1 MQTETILLIIAAFI
15 ISLIVSLYQYLYK
28 AKSTTKKSVF
38 FAFLRFLSVF
48 AILLLLINPSFR
60 KKTFFTEKPKL
71 IVAIDNSSSI
81 AYLEQEQGVV
91 SFVERIKNSKEIN
104 DRFDINYYSFSDDL
118 KDSLQLS
125 FDQKQTNI
133 SRTLEDLSQIYK
145 SSTAPTILLTDG
157 NQTYG
162 KDYQYSSSRYKQQVY
177 PVIVGDTIM
186 VTDTKVAQLNVN
198 RYTYLKNK
206 FPVEAILTYS
216 GDQSVSSRFQ
226 VSLGNA
232 VVFSQ
237 NITFTEEENSKVLNF
252 TLPATQVGVVQ
263 YNARLIPLEN
273 EKNKVNNAKAFA
285 VEVIDQKTNVLLISD
300 MVHPD
305 LGAIKKSVESNER
318 RSITIQRTSEVKNVD
333 DYQLIIL
340 YQPNSRF
347 RGVYEKISAAR
358 KNYLTIVGSKTDWV
372 FLNKTQ
378 DKYYQEITRQTEYY
392 IPRFNPNYSTF
403 LFDDIGYEGYPPL
416 IGNFGEI
423 RISSNH
429 DVLLYRTIGNI
440 QTEEPLL
447 ATIEEDG
454 IREAILLGEGFW
466 RWRAQNFLD
475 TKNFESFDDFF
486 SKLIQYLATNK
497 PKSRLNTISESF
509 YYGNANIKI
518 KAEYFTKNY
527 EFDNRGSLQIS
538 LKNKDTEETQ
548 TIPML
553 LKNNLYEVDLS
564 NLKAGN
570 YDFTVA
576 VSGENI
582 SRSGSFTVLEYNVE
596 QQFLNADVTK
606 LKQVATNTNGKSYF
620 IGQNEK
626 LIQDLIQDQRY
637 QPIQKSK
644 ENVVSLIDW
653 KYLLVIII
661 LLLGIEWF
669 ARKYN
674 GLI

>member
-1 MQTETILLIIAAFI
+1 MQTETILLIIASFI

-71 IVAIDNSSSI
+71 VVAIDNSSSI
-81 AYLEQEQGVV
+81 AYLKQEQQVV
-91 SFVERIKNSKEIN
+91 SFVEHIKNSKEIN
-104 DRFDINYYSFSDDL
+104 DRFDINYYSFSDNL

-125 FDQKQTNI
+125 FDRKQTNI
-133 SRTLEDLSQIYK
+133 SRTLEDLSQVYK

-177 PVIVGDTIM
+177 PVIVGDTII

-198 RYTYLKNK
+198 RYAYLKNK

-318 RSITIQRTSEVKNVD
+318 RSITIQRTSEVKSID

-378 DKYYQEITRQTEYY
+378 NKYYQEITRQTEYY

-447 ATIEEDG
+447 ATIEEEG

-527 EFDNRGSLQIS
+527 EFDNRGSLQIN

-606 LKQVATNTNGKSYF
+606 LKQVATNTSGKSYF

>member
-81 AYLEQEQGVV
+81 AYLKQEQGVV

-198 RYTYLKNK
+198 RYAYLKNK

-273 EKNKVNNAKAFA
+273 EKNKVNN
-285 VEVIDQKTNVLLISD
+285 VQ
-300 MVHPD
+300 
-305 LGAIKKSVESNER
+305 
-318 RSITIQRTSEVKNVD
+318 
-333 DYQLIIL
+333 
-340 YQPNSRF
+340 
-347 RGVYEKISAAR
+347 
-358 KNYLTIVGSKTDWV
+358 
-372 FLNKTQ
+372 
-378 DKYYQEITRQTEYY
+378 
-392 IPRFNPNYSTF
+392 
-403 LFDDIGYEGYPPL
+403 
-416 IGNFGEI
+416 
-423 RISSNH
+423 
-429 DVLLYRTIGNI
+429 
-440 QTEEPLL
+440 
-447 ATIEEDG
+447 
-454 IREAILLGEGFW
+454 
-466 RWRAQNFLD
+466 
-475 TKNFESFDDFF
+475 
-486 SKLIQYLATNK
+486 
-497 PKSRLNTISESF
+497 
-509 YYGNANIKI
+509 
-518 KAEYFTKNY
+518 
-527 EFDNRGSLQIS
+527 SLC
-538 LKNKDTEETQ
+538 
-548 TIPML
+548 
-553 LKNNLYEVDLS
+553 
-564 NLKAGN
+564 G
-570 YDFTVA
+570 
-576 VSGENI
+576 
-582 SRSGSFTVLEYNVE
+582 
-596 QQFLNADVTK
+596 
-606 LKQVATNTNGKSYF
+606 
-620 IGQNEK
+620 
-626 LIQDLIQDQRY
+626 
-637 QPIQKSK
+637 
-644 ENVVSLIDW
+644 
-653 KYLLVIII
+653 
-661 LLLGIEWF
+661 
-669 ARKYN
+669 
-674 GLI
+674 